1 MRIGEYVV
9 EISENP
15 DYLRQQP
22 PSSEHGG
29 SDGTSLQPQ
38 APSSVPKGGNGT
50 NPVQESDCEKY
61 LIWPRLIVTVFS
73 FLDVASSFHCHS

>member
-1 MRIGEYVV
+1 MKIGEYVV

-15 DYLRQQP
+15 DYLRPQP

-29 SDGTSLQPQ
+29 SDGSNLRPQ
-38 APSSVPKGGNGT
+38 APSSAPKNSDGT
-50 NPVQESDCEKY
+50 KPIQGSFYDIMWILLFVWA
-61 LIWPRLIVTVFS
+61 LS

>member
-1 MRIGEYVV
+1 MKIGEYVV

-29 SDGTSLQPQ
+29 SDGSNLRPQ

-50 NPVQESDCEKY
+50 NPVQESDCEEY
-61 LIWPRLIVTVFS
+61 LIWPRLIVAVFS
-73 FLDVASSFHCHS
+73 FLDVVFSVHCHS

>member
-38 APSSVPKGGNGT
+38 APSSVPK
-50 NPVQESDCEKY
+50 ESDGTSKKPKSFWERY
-61 LIWPRLIVTVFS
+61 LIPVRLFVGALS
-73 FLDVASSFHCHS
+73 FLDVASSVHCHL